1 MGFKSPAMA
10 YQRPPRLTRK
20 EKQALHGAGPQ
31 PPTSRALSFA
41 AQGIE
46 LEPGLNDQSHIHCIA
61 CGRHLDTVG
70 ELRAR
75 RGDLRPGGTPWTTV
89 RCAHGSAFQACAAC
103 VPQARV
109 LLADH
114 DRTGS
119 DVRAAAAWH

>member
-1 MGFKSPAMA
+1 MGFKSAAMA
-10 YQRPPRLTRK
+10 FQREKRLTRK
-20 EKQALHGAGPQ
+20 EKQALHGVGPR
-31 PPTSRALSFA
+31 PPATSTSFA

-46 LEPGLNDQSHIHCIA
+46 LEPGLNDQSHVHCVA

-75 RGDLRPGGTPWTTV
+75 NGAMRPGGTPWTTV
-89 RCAHGSAFQACAAC
+89 RCAHGSTFQACEAC

-114 DRTGS
+114 DRSGA

>member
-1 MGFKSPAMA
+1 MA
-10 YQRPPRLTRK
+10 FQRQKRLTRK
-20 EKQALHGAGPQ
+20 DRQALHGVGPQ
-31 PPTSRALSFA
+31 PPTSRATNFA

-46 LEPGLNDQSHIHCIA
+46 LEPGLNDQSHVHCVA

-75 RGDLRPGGTPWTTV
+75 GGAPRPGGTAWTTI
-89 RCAHGSAFQACAAC
+89 RCAHGSVWQACAAC

-114 DRTGS
+114 DRSGAE
-119 DVRAAAAWH
+119 VRAAAVWH

>member
-1 MGFKSPAMA
+1 MA
-10 YQRPPRLTRK
+10 FQRQKRLTRK
-20 EKQALHGAGPQ
+20 DRQALHGVGPQ
-31 PPTSRALSFA
+31 PPTTRATSFA

-46 LEPGLNDQSHIHCIA
+46 LEPGLNDQSHVHCVA

-75 RGDLRPGGTPWTTV
+75 NGAPRPGGTPWATV
-89 RCAHGSAFQACAAC
+89 RCAHGSVWQACAAC

-114 DRTGS
+114 DRSGAQ
-119 DVRAAAAWH
+119 VRAAAAWH

>member
-10 YQRPPRLTRK
+10 HQREKRLTRK
-20 EKQALHGAGPQ
+20 ERQALHGVGPQ
-31 PPTSRALSFA
+31 PPNRATSFG

-46 LEPGLNDQSHIHCIA
+46 LEPGLNDQSHVHCVA

-75 RGDLRPGGTPWTTV
+75 NGAMKPGGTPWTTV
-89 RCAHGSAFQACAAC
+89 RCAHGSAFQACEGC
-103 VPQARV
+103 VTQARV

-114 DRTGS
+114 DRNGS